1 MPHSSPEDGR
11 GGIALTLCKLYIE
24 NRLMESES
32 RLSPNS
38 AAPASLGCAAPA
50 ASGPGPAGGGGGGA
64 EGEDSGRRGARL
76 PGPLPRRCGAA
87 RPGPSAASPAA
98 PAPAS
103 AAAAP
108 ELPLARTLSPLGAG
122 PAARPHPRLRSPA
135 PGLFFLLFPE

>member
-64 EGEDSGRRGARL
+64 EGVGKS
-76 PGPLPRRCGAA
+76 
-87 RPGPSAASPAA
+87 S
-98 PAPAS
+98 
-103 AAAAP
+103 
-108 ELPLARTLSPLGAG
+108 
-122 PAARPHPRLRSPA
+122 
-135 PGLFFLLFPE
+135 LFVYTM